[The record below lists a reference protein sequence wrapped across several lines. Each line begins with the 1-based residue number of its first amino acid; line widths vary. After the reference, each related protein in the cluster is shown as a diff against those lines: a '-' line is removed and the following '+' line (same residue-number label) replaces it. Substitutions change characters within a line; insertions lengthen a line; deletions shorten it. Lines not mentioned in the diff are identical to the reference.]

1 MPSKPPQTVK
11 MNDFESRYRKW
22 HTTCSYV
29 KSGIRLVSAGAAMW
43 FYSEASV
50 AVLLL
55 AIGFAAAEIVGILEE
70 LI

>member
-1 MPSKPPQTVK
+1 MSS
-11 MNDFESRYRKW
+11 FEENYRTW
-22 HTTCSYV
+22 HARLSYV

-43 FYSEASV
+43 FYSEASI